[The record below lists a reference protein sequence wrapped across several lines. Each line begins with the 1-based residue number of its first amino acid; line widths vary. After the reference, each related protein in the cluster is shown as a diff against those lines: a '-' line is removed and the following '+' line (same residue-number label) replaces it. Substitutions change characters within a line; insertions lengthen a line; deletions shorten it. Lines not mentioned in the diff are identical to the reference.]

1 MQIDQ
6 LKPAWVRSENIQN
19 LLPAIFVGRWND
31 SVDGDKNILEKLA
44 GRSYDDFEKII
55 RKELFSNESLFLE
68 TGGNWRLRSV
78 YEAIGYSASFMTI
91 SFKDTFAEIVKDVLS
106 DDDPD
111 AINKIEAT
119 ELCFWNF
126 KQKYSF
132 DLKEGICHTL
142 ILLSLQEN
150 SDFVHDILSKF
161 YASIQIERFL
171 SIRNLLPLL
180 AEADPAS
187 FITFLNLI

>member
-1 MQIDQ
+1 MG
-6 LKPAWVRSENIQN
+6 N
-19 LLPAIFVGRWND
+19 
-31 SVDGDKNILEKLA
+31 
-44 GRSYDDFEKII
+44 
-55 RKELFSNESLFLE
+55 FS
-68 TGGNWRLRSV
+68 
-78 YEAIGYSASFMTI
+78 
-91 SFKDTFAEIVKDVLS
+91 
-106 DDDPD
+106 
-111 AINKIEAT
+111 KIEAT

-187 FITFLNLI
+187 FITFLKSDLKHGGIFVSSLFKKREKGYSFYGPSMNFVQLLFALEGLAWNDKHLKDVSMILLDFPTLRG